1 MICHIGLVVI
11 AIVQCC
17 LAFAPPNLLPSS
29 TIFFVEDPT
38 SSTRKDTTSVVSYY
52 FDDLHSKGR
61 RQVPR
66 WKMYSRTPSVLGAGV
81 KDNHYGHGKDD
92 SNNSYNSEPIL
103 AANSV
108 SVGGYSPEEKLGL
121 QREAAIVG
129 DPQVAQLESMN
140 ITMVLTE
147 LQAIQSQG
155 PKKYCILG
163 TRHCSFLHQQIVEML
178 YVFYPVIIL
187 VVDDEPNHVYFS
199 CDGAN
204 THGY

>member
-1 MICHIGLVVI
+1 MICHVGLVVI

-66 WKMYSRTPSVLGAGV
+66 WKMYSRTPSALGAGV

-108 SVGGYSPEEKLGL
+108 GVGGYSPEEKLGL

-129 DPQVAQLESMN
+129 DPRVAQLESMN

-178 YVFYPVIIL
+178 YVFYPVI
-187 VVDDEPNHVYFS
+187 NS
-199 CDGAN
+199 CC
-204 THGY
+204 